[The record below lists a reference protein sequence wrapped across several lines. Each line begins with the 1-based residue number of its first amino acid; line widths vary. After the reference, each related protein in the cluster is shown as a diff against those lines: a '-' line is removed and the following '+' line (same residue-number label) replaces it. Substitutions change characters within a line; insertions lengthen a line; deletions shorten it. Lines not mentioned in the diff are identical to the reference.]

1 MYDVAG
7 ARLMES
13 TTRIVVGLAGI
24 TAVSESE
31 RNETGSLMGRNLGDA
46 DGSDGGVFLSGLPVG
61 RAVQVETANRTY
73 SIRNLGDDEAEIS
86 GHPRY
91 CPEPV
96 RVRLHGTQWLDS
108 KIPECYLA
116 PGMRLQFTDP
126 KRVSIMTSPIR
137 SVNLL

>member
-1 MYDVAG
+1 
-7 ARLMES
+7 MES

-24 TAVSESE
+24 TAVSEAHRGES
-31 RNETGSLMGRNLGDA
+31 GSLVGHNLGDA
-46 DGSDGGVFLSGLPVG
+46 SNDDSGGVFLSGLQSG
-61 RAVQVETANRTY
+61 RVVRVETANRTY
-73 SIRNLGDDEAEIS
+73 QIRNLGDGEAEIS

-96 RVRLHGTQWLDS
+96 KVRLHGTHWLDS

-126 KRVSIMTSPIR
+126 KRVSVMTSPIQTV
-137 SVNLL
+137 SLEPV